1 MRTYGGTQ
9 SATQPQMMRTAFFYS
24 TPLRKASVNHLIRAL
39 SLSALFSQQ
48 RVNGPLHIQYPNLT
62 MAHAN
67 TQIKLSSAEK
77 EVRKA
82 IQDIKDSDNAAYTE
96 ALRRAPELVASE
108 SRVDRFLRKERS
120 NVSAAA
126 RLQALYWKERK
137 VVFRDRAFLPLED
150 LSGRGALTEEDV
162 VALSQGFVVRLPDDS
177 AQRPCL
183 LIDMS
188 RSNEAVTSESKLR
201 CFFYML
207 TVQIAQSPK
216 AQTEGCTMIRL
227 ITTTNMDRDVFMRL
241 SSMLQTSLPV
251 KIRSTHICVQLPSD
265 DRDQNMTD
273 LMPTLV
279 ELTNSIKSTFNKI
292 HTSHDRKK
300 ISEDLQVDGILL
312 SALPDSLG
320 GSWSY
325 DTFKAWFSMQRME
338 SKPDMAY
345 SAAVPAAIYE
355 SDQKM
360 SAVDESLLKAS
371 RVAQIQERKERKRQL
386 DVIYARKRRER
397 EKNDTDSLQEQ
408 CYRLNQANMAL
419 KVQVERLQ
427 RLLDEAKRMAE
438 VLEATNVLP
447 KPSAHSTNSNYASEE
462 LLKQLLFAALAQQN
476 PVNAVNANRFSLDS
490 APSVSPNVLLQ
501 FLSLSSGTTNTAD
514 NNLQVLMDALQQIAP
529 ILPQLQSSL
538 QSQDV
543 VAQVLPLV
551 AAMLEKQNH
560 PPAVT
565 TNLVQ
570 LLTVMQR
577 LQTVQVQ
584 FEQIQQSLQAQQQVK
599 QSQAAQMDTTQLQE
613 QLVRILRKGCG
624 K

>member
-1 MRTYGGTQ
+1 
-9 SATQPQMMRTAFFYS
+9 
-24 TPLRKASVNHLIRAL
+24 
-39 SLSALFSQQ
+39 
-48 RVNGPLHIQYPNLT
+48 
-62 MAHAN
+62 
-67 TQIKLSSAEK
+67 
-77 EVRKA
+77 
-82 IQDIKDSDNAAYTE
+82 
-96 ALRRAPELVASE
+96 
-108 SRVDRFLRKERS
+108 
-120 NVSAAA
+120 
-126 RLQALYWKERK
+126 
-137 VVFRDRAFLPLED
+137 
-150 LSGRGALTEEDV
+150 
-162 VALSQGFVVRLPDDS
+162 
-177 AQRPCL
+177 
-183 LIDMS
+183 
-188 RSNEAVTSESKLR
+188 
-201 CFFYML
+201 
-207 TVQIAQSPK
+207 
-216 AQTEGCTMIRL
+216 MIRL
-227 ITTTNMDRDVFMRL
+227 ISTTNIDRDVFIRL

-251 KIRSTHICVQLPSD
+251 KIRSSHICVQLRSD
-265 DRDQNMTD
+265 GREQNMTV

-279 ELTNSIKSTFNKI
+279 ELTNSINSTFHKI
-292 HTSHDRKK
+292 HTSHDREK
-300 ISEDLQVDGILL
+300 ISQDLQADGILPA
-312 SALPDSLG
+312 ALPNSLG

-325 DTFKAWFSMQRME
+325 DTFKAWFGLQRME

-345 SAAVPAAIYE
+345 SATVPAAICE

-360 SAVDESLLKAS
+360 PAVDESLLKAS

-397 EKNDTDSLQEQ
+397 EKNDADSLQEQ

-419 KVQVERLQ
+419 KVQGERLQ

-438 VLEATNVLP
+438 VLEATNILP
-447 KPSAHSTNSNYASEE
+447 KPSAHSTNSNHASEE

-476 PVNAVNANRFSLDS
+476 QVNTVNANRFSSDS
-490 APSVSPNVLLQ
+490 APAASPHVLLQ
-501 FLSLSSGTTNTAD
+501 LLSLSSRTTNAAD
-514 NNLQVLMDALQQIAP
+514 NNLQVLMNALQQIAP

-551 AAMLEKQNH
+551 AAMVEKQNH

-613 QLVRILRKGCG
+613 QLVRILRNGGG